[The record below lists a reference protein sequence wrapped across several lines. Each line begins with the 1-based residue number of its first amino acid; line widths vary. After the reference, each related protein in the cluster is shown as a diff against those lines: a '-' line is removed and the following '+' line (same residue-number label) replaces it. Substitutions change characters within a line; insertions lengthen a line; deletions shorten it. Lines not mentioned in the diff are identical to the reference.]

1 MIHKV
6 IQGDCEQKLEDLKE
20 EQFFEGIHLSFL
32 DPPFNQD
39 KSYRKHDDNMPEE
52 DYWNWMKRVIAK
64 IYDLTV
70 EGGAIYFMQ
79 REKNT
84 EFVLRV
90 LRETGWHFQNLIMW
104 NKLTSAIPSKYR
116 FSKKY
121 QIIAYY
127 TKGKKPRVFNRLRY
141 EPPLLAMHEYERDTG
156 IYVTDIWDDIRE
168 LTSGYFAGDEA
179 IRTENGKL
187 FTEEGDRFH
196 KQQSPVELLT
206 RIILSSS
213 KASDFV
219 LDPFAGTG
227 VTAVVAKQLNRN
239 SISIEL
245 DPKNVEAINKRL
257 DLMRDADDISDLYSK
272 YVYTKNLD
280 EIWFGNHKHD
290 SKVEN
295 YKLKAKPKVKL
306 NNVHLM
312 EETIKFRLIKELG
325 IPENKI
331 KLDYRSKDE
340 DNKVHRFELAVEAK
354 PRESLVF
361 RVIYAKSKKQAK
373 VWSERVKKEQKK
385 IKRIKPNFKFICVLS
400 GIAFIEY
407 LEELKTDIEHL
418 APFFGWEE
426 IYNLPEFTNVVSNID
441 LIDRIKVPKQEPMD
455 TFL

>member
-6 IQGDCEQKLEDLKE
+6 FQGDCEEDLENLKDE
-20 EQFFEGIHLSFL
+20 EFFEGIHLAFL

-39 KSYRKHDDNMPEE
+39 KSYRKHNDNMPEE
-52 DYWNWMKRVIAK
+52 DYWEWMKRVISK
-64 IYDLTV
+64 IYELTV

-84 EFVLRV
+84 EYVLRV
-90 LRETGWHFQNLIMW
+90 LRETGWHFQNLIAW

-121 QIIAYY
+121 QIIAYF

-141 EPPLLAMHEYERDTG
+141 EPPLLAMHKYERDTG
-156 IYVTDIWDDIRE
+156 IYVTDIWDNIRE

-179 IRTENGKL
+179 IRVKNGKL

-213 KASDFV
+213 KVSDFV

-227 VTAVVAKQLNRN
+227 VTAIVSKQLKRN

-245 DPKNVEAINKRL
+245 DPENVEAINKRL
-257 DLMRDADDISDLYSK
+257 ELMRNADDISNLYSK
-272 YVYTKNLD
+272 YLYTENLD
-280 EIWFGNHKHD
+280 KIWFDIVEHD
-290 SKVEN
+290 SKAEN
-295 YKLKAKPKVKL
+295 FELKAKPKVKL
-306 NNVHLM
+306 NNMLLM
-312 EETIKFRLIKELG
+312 EETIKYHLIEELR

-331 KLDYRSKDE
+331 KLDYRLKDK
-340 DNKVHRFELAVEAK
+340 DNKVHRFELAVEIE
-354 PRESLVF
+354 PQVNLVF
-361 RVIYAKSKKQAK
+361 RVIYAKSKKQANT
-373 VWSERVKKEQKK
+373 WSERVKLEQKK
-385 IKRIKPNFKFICVLS
+385 IKDAKPNFKFVCILS
-400 GIAFIEY
+400 GIAFVEYIED
-407 LEELKTDIEHL
+407 LKTNIEHL
-418 APFFGWEE
+418 APFFGWEV
-426 IYNLPEFTNVVSNID
+426 IYDLPEFSNIVSNID
-441 LIDRIKVPKQEPMD
+441 LIERIKVKKQELMD